1 MKIKC
6 PDCSTS
12 YEIKVEALGSEGRS
26 VKCAKC
32 GNRWFVSPADED
44 EADAAFGAADDSAE
58 NAGGSNAEAASGA
71 GSGADTGADSR
82 DDADDSAGNETGNE
96 TGDGAEDEADW
107 AADAEEDGAGD
118 TSQAPDDGAAG
129 DASGP
134 KPAAAP
140 AADTD
145 ETKFAEDLEDEE
157 LGEGTDIE
165 SLAKRPKINVNPNK
179 FRRNHIGALLN
190 WLLRRNFRRIG
201 GVALFGGALAACA
214 LFVLMRDVVVK
225 QSPDLASLFQM
236 IGFDVNLR
244 GLEFR
249 NLRIFN
255 EVEDGKRVLVVEGS
269 IRNLREEQNVVPA
282 VRLSIRSGDLQEV
295 YAWTVEPRTKSL
307 NALDETRFRTILADP
322 PSNANDIQ
330 VRFVERGQRRI
341 VLE

>member
-12 YEIKVEALGSEGRS
+12 YEIKAEAVGSEGRS

-32 GNRWFVSPADED
+32 GNRWFVSPED
-44 EADAAFGAADDSAE
+44 DDVGEVNFGAAADAIDDDD
-58 NAGGSNAEAASGA
+58 GA
-71 GSGADTGADSR
+71 VEEDTGK
-82 DDADDSAGNETGNE
+82 
-96 TGDGAEDEADW
+96 DEADW
-107 AADAEEDGAGD
+107 AADAEEDDA
-118 TSQAPDDGAAG
+118 APDDEDDG
-129 DASGP
+129 DSDPADFTPEPASSRASREEE
-134 KPAAAP
+134 KY
-140 AADTD
+140 AADLD
-145 ETKFAEDLEDEE
+145 DEE
-157 LGEGTDIE
+157 PDGSGTDIE
-165 SLAKRPKINVNPNK
+165 SSAKRPKIIVNPNK

-190 WLLRRNFRRIG
+190 WLFRRNYRRIG
-201 GVALFGGALAACA
+201 GIALFGGAVAVCA
-214 LFVLMRDVVVK
+214 MFILMRDNVVK

-249 NLRIFN
+249 NLRTFT

-269 IRNLREEQNVVPA
+269 IRNLLQERNTVPA

-322 PSNANDIQ
+322 PANASDIQ
-330 VRFVERGQRRI
+330 VRFVERGKRQL

>member
-12 YEIKVEALGSEGRS
+12 YEIKAEAVGSEGRS

-32 GNRWFVSPADED
+32 GNRWFVSPEDDEVGD
-44 EADAAFGAADDSAE
+44 VDFSAGADASDDDDGVVVE
-58 NAGGSNAEAASGA
+58 
-71 GSGADTGADSR
+71 DTGK
-82 DDADDSAGNETGNE
+82 
-96 TGDGAEDEADW
+96 DEADW
-107 AADAEEDGAGD
+107 AADAEEDD
-118 TSQAPDDGAAG
+118 
-129 DASGP
+129 
-134 KPAAAP
+134 AAP
-140 AADTD
+140 EDEDESDGTAADFTPEPASSRASKD
-145 ETKFAEDLEDEE
+145 ADKYAADLEDDEPD
-157 LGEGTDIE
+157 GSGSDIE
-165 SLAKRPKINVNPNK
+165 SSAKRPKIIVNPNK

-190 WLLRRNFRRIG
+190 WLFRRNYRRIG
-201 GVALFGGALAACA
+201 GITLFAGAVAVCA
-214 LFVLMRDVVVK
+214 MFILMRDNVVK
-225 QSPDLASLFQM
+225 QSPDLASLFQL

-249 NLRIFN
+249 NLRTFT

-269 IRNLREEQNVVPA
+269 IRNLLQERNTVPA

-322 PSNANDIQ
+322 PANASDIQ
-330 VRFVERGQRRI
+330 VRFVERGKRQI